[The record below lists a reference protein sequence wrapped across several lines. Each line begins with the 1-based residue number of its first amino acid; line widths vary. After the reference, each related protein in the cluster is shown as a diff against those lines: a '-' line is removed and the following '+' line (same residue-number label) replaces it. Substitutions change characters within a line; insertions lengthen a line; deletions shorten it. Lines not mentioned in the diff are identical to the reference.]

1 MLSTIPSLSKSH
13 SHAVIPSRE
22 VEVSVNLI
30 VKGSGPLV
38 GVAEKSAVGR
48 LRGAAEAEV
57 IINKLGI
64 VDNKKIHVQIRR
76 NVFLSV
82 TPNHTRVPVFTF
94 SLLSQ

>member
-1 MLSTIPSLSKSH
+1 
-13 SHAVIPSRE
+13 
-22 VEVSVNLI
+22 VSVNPT

-64 VDNKKIHVQIRR
+64 VDNKKINVQIRR
-76 NVFLSV
+76 TVFLFV

-94 SLLSQ
+94 SLLNH